1 MGVQFHL
8 GDCGLKEA
16 EQVAPPLRPT
26 PSFVSLTSAQSSV
39 TRASPVPGSA
49 LREPGHTRQG
59 TESWVFDW
67 SYLSYKSCFL
77 CSLFH
82 VSKRMR
88 WLDGIT
94 DSMGM
99 SLGKLWELV
108 MDREGRKQSDT
119 TEQLN

>member
-16 EQVAPPLRPT
+16 EQVDPPLRPT
-26 PSFVSLTSAQSSV
+26 PSFASLTSAQSSV
-39 TRASPVPGSA
+39 TRATQFQDLPSGNRDTPG
-49 LREPGHTRQG
+49 QG